1 MNFDVNRGSRSL
13 MILVGNPY
21 LGNTYR
27 RYSPATPSA
36 LIVSLQGTKI
46 AALEQSWS
54 VIVRIESYPFEMG
67 SLTMKSR
74 AMV

>member
-13 MILVGNPY
+13 IILVGSPY

-27 RYSPATPSA
+27 RYNPATPSA
-36 LIVSLQGTKI
+36 LMVSLQGMKI

-54 VIVRIESYPFEMG
+54 VIVKIESYPFEMG
-67 SLTMKSR
+67 SFTMKSR

>member
-1 MNFDVNRGSRSL
+1 
-13 MILVGNPY
+13 MILVGSPY

-27 RYSPATPSA
+27 KYSSATPLA
-36 LIVSLQGTKI
+36 LIVSLQGIKM
-46 AALEQSWS
+46 AALEQPWS